1 MAVAGL
7 LSAAF
12 FDDAAMAYIFPE
24 PDVRRVRLPRLF
36 AILFDVPFPPV
47 NRRHGWKDI
56 DACRQPLVDERA
68 GEGGAVGVG
77 CDSRQDEDDLWC

>member
-1 MAVAGL
+1 MQGTQPDLQVTQAITCRL
-7 LSAAF
+7 
-12 FDDAAMAYIFPE
+12 DD
-24 PDVRRVRLPRLF
+24 DLLF

-56 DACRQPLVDERA
+56 DARRESLVDERA
-68 GEGGAVGVG
+68 GEGGAIGVG